1 MIDTEFSF
9 EELPLALG
17 DTEVALCN
25 GTALLVGE
33 TGIHDYGFEVTG
45 IVLEGNLVG
54 SYRDKR
60 AVHLSGDSSDP
71 FCALLFRR
79 LADRIESDS
88 AAADHFYLARR
99 DRLEPAF

>member
-17 DTEVALCN
+17 DTEVALCT
-25 GTALLVGE
+25 GTALLEGE
-33 TGIHDYGFEVTG
+33 AGIHDYGFAVSG

-60 AVHLSGDSSDP
+60 SVHLSGDSSDP

-79 LADRIESDS
+79 LAERIESDG
-88 AAADHFYLARR
+88 AAADQFYLARR
-99 DRLEPAF
+99 ERLQPAF